1 MGGLCFLPHP
11 SFVSFHHALAHS
23 VLKGKLQKSD
33 CPTLNS
39 KRAAK
44 KSLKIKTLSNLI
56 SKEKN
61 SLTEMIKIKIER
73 MTLLVLLEKSSNPI
87 GPQIDIT
94 YSYKNNCY

>member
-39 KRAAK
+39 KREEK

-56 SKEKN
+56 SKENN
-61 SLTEMIKIKIER
+61 SLTKMIKRKIER
-73 MTLLVLLEKSSNPI
+73 MTLLVLLDKSSNLV
-87 GPQIDIT
+87 GPRIDIT
-94 YSYKNNCY
+94 YSHKNNYY